1 MNKKM
6 TDYVIDLVEVLNK
19 QQKQIFWG
27 FFDIAS
33 MVLSIIVSYILFY
46 GLINPAP
53 VDYVI
58 YTGLTFL
65 FYQLMIGFW
74 GLNASISRYSKI
86 TDFMKIFFGV
96 TISSILSYVICYAFL
111 PLFSIR
117 FIVLFIL
124 LTTFLILLP
133 RITWQLI
140 YSRRK
145 KGNGAGE
152 HRRTFLIGAGDG
164 GALFM
169 DSYQHPTS
177 DLELVGILDDDE
189 KKKGQKL
196 GKIPVLG
203 SYNELPELAKRYRVE
218 KVIVA
223 IPSLDPSEYERI
235 LQMCNQL
242 NIKCFKMPKVESV
255 VQGLHPSVSSFQK
268 LDLADLL
275 GRQEIRLDESRIG
288 DEIHGKTILVTGAG
302 GSIGSEICRQVSR
315 FSPERVVLLGHGENS
330 IYLIYHELIRK
341 FQGIDFVPVIAD
353 IQDYDRLLQV
363 FEQYEPAIVYHA
375 AAHKHVPMMERNPK
389 EAFKNNILGTYNVAK
404 AVDAARVPKMV
415 MISTDKAVNPPN
427 VMGATKRVAELIVTG
442 FNQRSQSTYCAVRF
456 GNVLGSRGSVIPVF
470 ERQIAE
476 GGPVTVTDFRMTR
489 YFMTIPEASR
499 LVIHAGAYAKDGEVF
514 ILDMGKPVR
523 IYDLAKKMVLL
534 SGHTENEIPIVEV
547 GIRPGEKLYEE
558 LLVSTELVENQ
569 VMDKIFVG
577 KVNVMPLDRINQKI
591 EEFRALRGAELK
603 RAIISF
609 ANETTHVD

>member
-1 MNKKM
+1 MNKKI

-46 GLINPAP
+46 GLINPTPA
-53 VDYVI
+53 DYVI
-58 YTGLTFL
+58 YTALTFL
-65 FYQLMIGFW
+65 FYQIMIGFW

-86 TDFMKIFFGV
+86 TDYMKIFIGV
-96 TISSILSYVICYAFL
+96 SISSILSYVICYAFL
-111 PLFSIR
+111 PLFSVR

-145 KGNGAGE
+145 KGNGDGE

-169 DSYQHPTS
+169 NSYQHPTS
-177 DLELVGILDDDE
+177 DLELVGILDNDE

-203 SYNELPELAKRYRVE
+203 SYDDLPELAKRYRVE

-235 LQMCNQL
+235 LQMCNRIG
-242 NIKCFKMPKVESV
+242 IKCFKMPMIESV
-255 VQGLHPSVSSFQK
+255 VQGIQPQAGGFQK
-268 LDLADLL
+268 IDITDLL
-275 GRQEIRLDESRIG
+275 GRKEIQLDESRL
-288 DEIHGKTILVTGAG
+288 DSEITGKTILVTGAG

-315 FSPERVVLLGHGENS
+315 FNPERVILLGHGENS

-341 FQGIDFVPVIAD
+341 FQEIDFVPVIAD
-353 IQDYDRLLQV
+353 IQDYERLLQV

-389 EAFKNNILGTYNVAK
+389 DAFKNNILGTYNVAK
-404 AVDAARVPKMV
+404 AVDAAKVPKMV

-577 KVNVMPLDRINQKI
+577 KVNVMPLEMINQKI
-591 EEFRALRGAELK
+591 EEFRTMQGAELK

>member
-1 MNKKM
+1 MNKKI

-46 GLINPAP
+46 GLINPTP

-169 DSYQHPTS
+169 NSYQHPTS
-177 DLELVGILDDDE
+177 DLELVGILDNDE

-203 SYNELPELAKRYRVE
+203 
-218 KVIVA
+218 
-223 IPSLDPSEYERI
+223 
-235 LQMCNQL
+235 
-242 NIKCFKMPKVESV
+242 
-255 VQGLHPSVSSFQK
+255 
-268 LDLADLL
+268 
-275 GRQEIRLDESRIG
+275 
-288 DEIHGKTILVTGAG
+288 
-302 GSIGSEICRQVSR
+302 
-315 FSPERVVLLGHGENS
+315 
-330 IYLIYHELIRK
+330 
-341 FQGIDFVPVIAD
+341 
-353 IQDYDRLLQV
+353 
-363 FEQYEPAIVYHA
+363 
-375 AAHKHVPMMERNPK
+375 PM
-389 EAFKNNILGTYNVAK
+389 
-404 AVDAARVPKMV
+404 
-415 MISTDKAVNPPN
+415 
-427 VMGATKRVAELIVTG
+427 
-442 FNQRSQSTYCAVRF
+442 
-456 GNVLGSRGSVIPVF
+456 
-470 ERQIAE
+470 
-476 GGPVTVTDFRMTR
+476 
-489 YFMTIPEASR
+489 
-499 LVIHAGAYAKDGEVF
+499 
-514 ILDMGKPVR
+514 
-523 IYDLAKKMVLL
+523 
-534 SGHTENEIPIVEV
+534 
-547 GIRPGEKLYEE
+547 
-558 LLVSTELVENQ
+558 
-569 VMDKIFVG
+569 
-577 KVNVMPLDRINQKI
+577 
-591 EEFRALRGAELK
+591 
-603 RAIISF
+603 
-609 ANETTHVD
+609 

>member
-1 MNKKM
+1 MNKKI

-65 FYQLMIGFW
+65 FYQLIIGFW

-169 DSYQHPTS
+169 NSYQHPTS
-177 DLELVGILDDDE
+177 DLELVGILDNDE

-203 SYNELPELAKRYRVE
+203 SYDDLPELAKRYRVE

-235 LQMCNQL
+235 LQMCNG
-242 NIKCFKMPKVESV
+242 IGVKCFKMPMIESV
-255 VQGLHPSVSSFQK
+255 VQGIQPQAGGFQK
-268 LDLADLL
+268 IDITDLL
-275 GRQEIRLDESRIG
+275 GRKEIQLDESRLG
-288 DEIHGKTILVTGAG
+288 SEITGKTILVTGAG
-302 GSIGSEICRQVSR
+302 GSIGSEI
-315 FSPERVVLLGHGENS
+315 
-330 IYLIYHELIRK
+330 
-341 FQGIDFVPVIAD
+341 
-353 IQDYDRLLQV
+353 
-363 FEQYEPAIVYHA
+363 
-375 AAHKHVPMMERNPK
+375 
-389 EAFKNNILGTYNVAK
+389 
-404 AVDAARVPKMV
+404 
-415 MISTDKAVNPPN
+415 
-427 VMGATKRVAELIVTG
+427 
-442 FNQRSQSTYCAVRF
+442 
-456 GNVLGSRGSVIPVF
+456 
-470 ERQIAE
+470 
-476 GGPVTVTDFRMTR
+476 
-489 YFMTIPEASR
+489 
-499 LVIHAGAYAKDGEVF
+499 
-514 ILDMGKPVR
+514 
-523 IYDLAKKMVLL
+523 
-534 SGHTENEIPIVEV
+534 
-547 GIRPGEKLYEE
+547 
-558 LLVSTELVENQ
+558 
-569 VMDKIFVG
+569 
-577 KVNVMPLDRINQKI
+577 
-591 EEFRALRGAELK
+591 
-603 RAIISF
+603 
-609 ANETTHVD
+609 